1 MLVDLHVH
9 TSRYSACGRA
19 TPEEMM
25 RQAVDVGLDGVVLTE
40 HNLVWPDD
48 EIDALRAQ
56 FPRLTIW
63 QGVEITSA
71 EGDDYLLYGLTSAA
85 EHADEPHL
93 KHGTEGERLVQ
104 RAHELGLVVVLA
116 HPYRYRDEA
125 PAFLAREPVDG
136 IEIMSANIL
145 NYAHGRAV
153 ALAEELGAFVVATSD
168 GHNTKALGVYAVRF
182 DSDGLDAR
190 LDERALARVLIE
202 RRFALCVD
210 AEAIA
215 AWNAEIDTHRDQL
228 ERLIG
233 EGLSDSD
240 IREKIPM
247 ASGVILR
254 ALREGLNVYRPG
266 TSFSDVPSQRFLDRM
281 GCF

>member
-25 RQAVDVGLDGVVLTE
+25 ARAVDVGLDGVVLTE

-56 FPRLTIW
+56 FPQLVIW

-85 EHADEPHL
+85 EHVREPDL
-93 KHGTEGERLVQ
+93 QRDTEGERLVR
-104 RAHELGLVVVLA
+104 RAHELGLVILLA

-125 PAFLAREPVDG
+125 PAFLTREPVDG
-136 IEIMSANIL
+136 VEIMSANIL
-145 NYAHGRAV
+145 DYAHGHAV
-153 ALAEELGAFVVATSD
+153 ALAEELDAFVVATSD
-168 GHNTKALGVYAVRF
+168 GHSTKALGVYAVRF
-182 DSDGLDAR
+182 DGASLNGQLD
-190 LDERALARVLIE
+190 DERALARALVE
-202 RRFALCVD
+202 RRFALYVNGQ
-210 AEAIA
+210 AITA
-215 AWNAEIDTHRDQL
+215 QNAEIDAHRDQIK
-228 ERLIG
+228 RLIG

-240 IREKIPM
+240 IREKVPM

-254 ALREGLNVYRPG
+254 ALREGLSVYRPG
-266 TSFSDVPSQRFLDRM
+266 VESVNRM
-281 GCF
+281 SCS

>member
-25 RQAVDVGLDGVVLTE
+25 ARAVDVGLDGVVLTE

-56 FPRLTIW
+56 FPQLVIW

-85 EHADEPHL
+85 EHAGEPHL
-93 KHGTEGERLVQ
+93 QHGTEGERLVQ
-104 RAHELGLVVVLA
+104 RAHELGLVIVLA
-116 HPYRYRDEA
+116 HPYRYREEA

-136 IEIMSANIL
+136 VEIMSANIL
-145 NYAHGRAV
+145 GYAHGRAV

-168 GHNTKALGVYAVRF
+168 GHNTKSLGVYAVRF
-182 DSDGLDAR
+182 EGNGLDGR
-190 LDERALARVLIE
+190 LGDERALAHALIE
-202 RRFALCVD
+202 RRFVLCVN

-215 AWNAEIDTHRDQL
+215 AQNAEIDAHRAQIKC
-228 ERLIG
+228 LIDK
-233 EGLSDSD
+233 GLSDGY
-240 IREKIPM
+240 IREKVPM

-254 ALREGLNVYRPG
+254 ALREGLSVYRPG
-266 TSFSDVPSQRFLDRM
+266 VESVNRTSCS
-281 GCF
+281 

>member
-25 RQAVDVGLDGVVLTE
+25 ARAVNVGLDGVVLTE
-40 HNLVWPDD
+40 HNMVWPDD

-56 FPRLTIW
+56 FPRLVIW

-85 EHADEPHL
+85 EHVREPDL
-93 KHGTEGERLVQ
+93 QRDTEGERLVR
-104 RAHELGLVVVLA
+104 RAHELGLVIVLA
-116 HPYRYRDEA
+116 HPYRYHDEA
-125 PAFLAREPVDG
+125 PAFMAREPVDG
-136 IEIMSANIL
+136 VEIMSANIL
-145 NYAHGRAV
+145 DYAHGRAV
-153 ALAEELGAFVVATSD
+153 ALAEELDAFVVATSD
-168 GHNTKALGVYAVRF
+168 GHSTKALGVYAIRF
-182 DSDGLDAR
+182 DAAID
-190 LDERALARVLIE
+190 DERALARALVE
-202 RRFALCVD
+202 RRLTLYVND
-210 AEAIA
+210 QAIA
-215 AWNAEIDTHRDQL
+215 AQNAEIDAHRDQI

-240 IREKIPM
+240 IREKVPM

-254 ALREGLNVYRPG
+254 ALREGLSVYRPG
-266 TSFSDVPSQRFLDRM
+266 ASLQRSLNRM
-281 GCF
+281 SCS